1 MALLE
6 HFFEKGPKC
15 EFSIAFMAQKDL
27 SEGAKDLEFCEE
39 DIKTIPKHP

>member
-15 EFSIAFMAQKDL
+15 EFSIAFMGQKDL
-27 SEGAKDLEFCEE
+27 SEHLFNYVNLKGV
-39 DIKTIPKHP
+39 